1 MFQFSG
7 FAPLRVTILQLAG
20 LPHSEICGS
29 PRMCQS
35 PQLIAAYHVFHR
47 LQDPRHPP
55 YALCNFLKYYS
66 VQVNCSLLVTRL
78 LLNLVNTLVLFSLP
92 KMSKNFILITS
103 RSLYCLFCVEQA
115 SGANSKSLSL
125 EVKTCCFYLCIC
137 NQWRITE
144 SNR

>member
-7 FAPLRVTILQLAG
+7 FAPLRVTILQIAG

-55 YALCNFLKYYS
+55 YALCNFLKYYLS
-66 VQVNCSLLVTRL
+66 L
-78 LLNLVNTLVLFSLP
+78 LLNLYLLSTLVLFSLS
-92 KMSKNFILITS
+92 KMSKNFILIT
-103 RSLYCLFCVEQA
+103 LL
-115 SGANSKSLSL
+115 
-125 EVKTCCFYLCIC
+125 CCTVSSCRTR
-137 NQWRITE
+137 QE
-144 SNR
+144 SNENP

>member
-7 FAPLRVTILQLAG
+7 FAPLRVTTLQVAG

-55 YALCNFLKYYS
+55 YALCNFLKYYLS
-66 VQVNCSLLVTRL
+66 L
-78 LLNLVNTLVLFSLP
+78 LLNLYLLSTLVLFSLS
-92 KMSKNFILITS
+92 KMSKNFILI
-103 RSLYCLFCVEQA
+103 
-115 SGANSKSLSL
+115 LSL
-125 EVKTCCFYLCIC
+125 
-137 NQWRITE
+137 
-144 SNR
+144 

>member
-7 FAPLRVTILQLAG
+7 FAPLRVTSLQLAG

-66 VQVNCSLLVTRL
+66 SLYKTYICS
-78 LLNLVNTLVLFSLP
+78 TLVFLFSLS
-92 KMSKNFILITS
+92 KMSKNVIVITPYRCTAFS
-103 RSLYCLFCVEQA
+103 CRIRPGA
-115 SGANSKSLSL
+115 SKNPY
-125 EVKTCCFYLCIC
+125 V
-137 NQWRITE
+137 
-144 SNR
+144 

>member
-7 FAPLRVTILQLAG
+7 FAPLRVTTLQVAG

-29 PRMCQS
+29 PSMCQS

-66 VQVNCSLLVTRL
+66 SLT
-78 LLNLVNTLVLFSLP
+78 
-92 KMSKNFILITS
+92 KLIS
-103 RSLYCLFCVEQA
+103 ELGY
-115 SGANSKSLSL
+115 
-125 EVKTCCFYLCIC
+125 Y
-137 NQWRITE
+137 
-144 SNR
+144 

>member
-7 FAPLRVTILQLAG
+7 FAPLRVTSLQLAG

-55 YALCNFLKYYS
+55 YALCNFLKNYLSKSLQNLYVFYS
-66 VQVNCSLLVTRL
+66 S
-78 LLNLVNTLVLFSLP
+78 
-92 KMSKNFILITS
+92 ILILS
-103 RSLYCLFCVEQA
+103 FQNVKELYRNSSSLLYCLSYVEEARSQMKILTFR
-115 SGANSKSLSL
+115 SKNLL
-125 EVKTCCFYLCIC
+125 FLLVVV
-137 NQWRITE
+137 
-144 SNR
+144 